1 MLSKF
6 FLFSLLYWIIGN
18 PFAALIIIFIIY
30 FTIDRTFFG
39 FIPDPF
45 KIFRRASR
53 IRELQRLVSI
63 NPHDARALKE
73 LGILMFEKKD
83 YKRALDHFEKASV
96 KMSDDPEF
104 NFYYGIST
112 AIIGDIRKGRELI
125 DTALRVSPQLKYGEP
140 YLMMAEV
147 YINNGDYN
155 SALPML
161 ENFEKI
167 HSSSSRGFYQM
178 GLVKLKLGM
187 KDEGTD
193 YLKKSITA
201 FKASP
206 RFKRKQD
213 RRWAWKARAL
223 LRKGTYTV

>member
-18 PFAALIIIFIIY
+18 PFIALVVIFVIY
-30 FTIDRTFFG
+30 LTIDRTFFG

-45 KIFRRASR
+45 KLFRRASR

-83 YKRALDHFEKASV
+83 FKKALEYLEKASG

-104 NFYYGIST
+104 NYYYGIST
-112 AIIGDIRKGRELI
+112 AIIGNIQKGRELI
-125 DTALRVSPQLKYGEP
+125 DSALRVSPQLKYGEP

-147 YINNGDYN
+147 YIDKGDYS

-161 ENFEKI
+161 EKFGGI

-178 GLVKLKLGM
+178 GLVRLKLGM

-193 YLKKSITA
+193 YLKKAITV

-213 RRWAWKARAL
+213 RKWAWKARAL
-223 LRKGTYTV
+223 LRRGTYTG